1 MNYEGAGYI
10 YAITNTRNGNRYIG
24 STIHPEKRW
33 GTHRRLLRSGKHH
46 SFVLQAAWDKHTEEV
61 FSFSILAVCPA
72 PLRTFY
78 EECLMPLA
86 AYNIMRTRLQR
97 VFSAAKI
104 SAALTGVPKTVA
116 HRKAISEG
124 KSGMKMDAK
133 FKNTARQRQL
143 GVPITPETKAKIS
156 RRIKAARAA
165 EAACTFER
173 VQKVYRAY
181 TYGGPSIATLCAEV
195 GLDTTTFYSTCVRVG
210 LPSIKAE
217 AVRKVVAAVMDMRR
231 EGYSLRDVATF
242 LGVKYATLTA
252 LLRSHNTGTA

>member
-72 PLRTFY
+72 HLRTFY
-78 EECLMPLA
+78 EERLMPLA

-133 FKNTARQRQL
+133 FKTTARQRQL
-143 GVPITPETKAKIS
+143 GVPITPEAKAKIS

-165 EAACTFER
+165 EAALTIDK
-173 VQKVYRAY
+173 VKKVYAAY
-181 TYGGPSIATLCAEV
+181 TYGGPSIAALCADA
-195 GLDTTTFYSTCVRVG
+195 GLTSTTFYSTCV
-210 LPSIKAE
+210 P
-217 AVRKVVAAVMDMRR
+217 
-231 EGYSLRDVATF
+231 T
-242 LGVKYATLTA
+242 
-252 LLRSHNTGTA
+252 